1 MNEKVSRILSELKN
15 RLQAVYGHRLA
26 SIVLF
31 GSQARGEALS
41 DSDID
46 ILLVFQG
53 AVDRAQEK
61 EKVMELTSELS
72 LENDAVISCL
82 YMPEERFLHEDS
94 PLLRNIRQEGVM
106 F

>member
-1 MNEKVSRILSELKN
+1 
-15 RLQAVYGHRLA
+15 
-26 SIVLF
+26 
-31 GSQARGEALS
+31 
-41 DSDID
+41 
-46 ILLVFQG
+46 
-53 AVDRAQEK
+53 VDRAQEK